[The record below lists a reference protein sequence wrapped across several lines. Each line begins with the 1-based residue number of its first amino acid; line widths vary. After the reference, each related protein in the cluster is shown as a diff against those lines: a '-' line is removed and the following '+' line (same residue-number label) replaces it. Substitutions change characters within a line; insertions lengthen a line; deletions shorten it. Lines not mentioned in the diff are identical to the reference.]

1 MWQSL
6 YSYSGFTR
14 LDLFREKA
22 ILYNTALILFLIM
35 EKKLKGIFSMSYI
48 YLSAAMFIVGSSVVV
63 GKIISFDFP
72 LFLAS
77 ALRFLVAALLLLPMG
92 VYKRKL
98 FCLSRHDWYII
109 STMAFC
115 GQILFTILLLLGLRY
130 TSGISAGTL
139 TSTTPFFM
147 ALIAFAFLGER
158 FSAWQIF
165 GLLLSFSSIIF
176 LSIDTFRLMLEGG
189 SFSWLGNLLILAAVA
204 SEAVF
209 LLFAKKLDKQ
219 LSGLE
224 ITAILSLLGFLLC
237 LPPAFIEAASFNF
250 NVLGT
255 ADILAILYFG
265 AVYTDLA
272 YICWFRGIA
281 GASVAVASAFTAVMP
296 LSATLLSTFLLKED
310 ISAWQLIALLTAV
323 IAILVLAKAEKER
336 KTCNGS
342 ARNQLQG

>member
-1 MWQSL
+1 
-6 YSYSGFTR
+6 
-14 LDLFREKA
+14 
-22 ILYNTALILFLIM
+22 
-35 EKKLKGIFSMSYI
+35 MSYF
-48 YLSAAMFIVGSSVVV
+48 YLSVAMFIVGSSVVV
-63 GKIISFDFP
+63 GKIITTDFP

-77 ALRFLVAALLLLPMG
+77 GLRFLVAALLLLPMG
-92 VYKRKL
+92 IYKRSL
-98 FCLSRHDWYII
+98 FCMPRHDWYII

-130 TSGISAGTL
+130 ASGISAGTL

-158 FSAWQIF
+158 FSGWQIF

-176 LSIDTFRLMLEGG
+176 LNIDTFWLMLQGVG
-189 SFSWLGNLLILAAVA
+189 VSWLGNLLILAAVA

-224 ITAILSLLGFLLC
+224 LTAILSLLGFLLC
-237 LPPAFIEAASFNF
+237 LPPALIEAADFNF
-250 NVLGT
+250 QALGV

-281 GASVAVASAFTAVMP
+281 GASGTVASAFTAVMP
-296 LSATLLSTFLLKED
+296 LSATLLSTFWLKED
-310 ISAWQLIALLTAV
+310 ISVWQLIALLTAV
-323 IAILVLAKAEKER
+323 SAILILARAENER
-336 KTCNGS
+336 KTVDES
-342 ARNQLQG
+342 ARNQLQK

>member
-1 MWQSL
+1 MT
-6 YSYSGFTR
+6 YF
-14 LDLFREKA
+14 
-22 ILYNTALILFLIM
+22 
-35 EKKLKGIFSMSYI
+35 
-48 YLSAAMFIVGSSVVV
+48 YLSTAMFIVGSSVVI
-63 GKIISFDFP
+63 GKIITYDFP

-77 ALRFLVAALLLLPMG
+77 AFRFLVAALLLLPMG

-98 FCLSRHDWYII
+98 FCLSRHDWYIV
-109 STMAFC
+109 STMVFC

-139 TSTTPFFM
+139 TSTTPLFM
-147 ALIAFAFLGER
+147 ALIAFVVLGER
-158 FSAWQIF
+158 FSVGQIF
-165 GLLLSFSSIIF
+165 GLLLAFSSIIF
-176 LSIDTFRLMLEGG
+176 LSIDTFRLMLQGDG
-189 SFSWLGNLLILAAVA
+189 VSWLGNLLILAAVA

-209 LLFAKKLDKQ
+209 LLFAKKLDQQ

-224 ITAILSLLGFLLC
+224 ITAILSLLGFVLC
-237 LPPAFIEAASFNF
+237 LPPAVIEAASFNF

-255 ADILAILYFG
+255 SDILAILYFG

-281 GASVAVASAFTAVMP
+281 CASGTVASVTTAVMP

-310 ISAWQLIALLTAV
+310 ISDWQLIALLTAV

-336 KTCNGS
+336 KKCDDA
-342 ARNQLQG
+342 ARNQL

>member
-1 MWQSL
+1 MA
-6 YSYSGFTR
+6 
-14 LDLFREKA
+14 LFIFIKSNFVQYCVDFVPYNGEK
-22 ILYNTALILFLIM
+22 M
-35 EKKLKGIFSMSYI
+35 KGIFSMTYF
-48 YLSAAMFIVGSSVVV
+48 YLSTAMFIVGSSVVV
-63 GKIISFDFP
+63 GKIITYDFP

-98 FCLSRHDWYII
+98 FSMPRHDWQII
-109 STMAFC
+109 ATMAFC

-139 TSTTPFFM
+139 TSTTPLFM

-158 FSAWQIF
+158 FSAWQFF
-165 GLLLSFSSIIF
+165 GLLLAFSSIIF
-176 LSIDTFRLMLEGG
+176 LSIDTFRLMLQGDG
-189 SFSWLGNLLILAAVA
+189 VSWLGNLMILAAVA

-209 LLFAKKLDKQ
+209 LLFAKKLDQQ

-224 ITAILSLLGFLLC
+224 ITAILSLLGFVLC
-237 LPPAFIEAASFNF
+237 LPPAVIEAASFNF

-255 ADILAILYFG
+255 SDILAILYFG

-281 GASVAVASAFTAVMP
+281 GASGTVASAFTAVMP

-310 ISAWQLIALLTAV
+310 ISGWQLIALLTAV
-323 IAILVLAKAEKER
+323 IAILVLARAEKER
-336 KTCNGS
+336 KIGDGS

>member
-1 MWQSL
+1 
-6 YSYSGFTR
+6 
-14 LDLFREKA
+14 
-22 ILYNTALILFLIM
+22 
-35 EKKLKGIFSMSYI
+35 MSYF

-63 GKIISFDFP
+63 GKIITSDFP

-77 ALRFLVAALLLLPMG
+77 CLRFLVAALLLLPMG
-92 VYKRKL
+92 VYKCKL
-98 FCLSRHDWYII
+98 FCLSRHDWYIV
-109 STMAFC
+109 STMAVC

-158 FSAWQIF
+158 FSARQFF
-165 GLLLSFSSIIF
+165 GLILSFSSIIF
-176 LSIDTFRLMLEGG
+176 LSIDTLRLMSEDG

-224 ITAILSLLGFLLC
+224 LTAILSLLGFLLC
-237 LPPAFIEAASFNF
+237 LPPAIVEAADFNF
-250 NVLGT
+250 HALGG

-272 YICWFRGIA
+272 YICWFRGITS
-281 GASVAVASAFTAVMP
+281 ASGAVASAFTAVMP
-296 LSATLLSTFLLKED
+296 LSATLLSTFWLKED
-310 ISAWQLIALLTAV
+310 ISVWQLIALFTAV
-323 IAILVLAKAEKER
+323 SAILLLARAEKER
-336 KTCNGS
+336 KTGDES
-342 ARNQLQG
+342 ARKQLQK